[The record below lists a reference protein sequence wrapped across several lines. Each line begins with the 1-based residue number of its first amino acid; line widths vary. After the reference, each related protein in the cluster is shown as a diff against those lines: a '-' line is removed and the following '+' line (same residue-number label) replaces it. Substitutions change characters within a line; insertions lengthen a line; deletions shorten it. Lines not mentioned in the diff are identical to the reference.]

1 MLISRI
7 FLALTFVVASATV
20 AAQDLT
26 GVARV
31 IDGDTLEVADQRI
44 RIHGIDA
51 PETRQLCSTG
61 MDRTACGK
69 QATQEMRDLIDGE
82 PVRCEQRDIDRYG
95 RIVAVCFNAEGL
107 DLGKQ
112 MVRHG
117 WALAYRQYGLDYVAD
132 EETAS
137 ATREGMW
144 ETTFFAPWD
153 WRRGLAIPY
162 QLPDAYD
169 LQPAN
174 DNNAGECLIKGNV
187 SSRGGERIYHVPGGA
202 YYERTIID
210 PATGE
215 RWFCSEAKA
224 QAAGWR
230 RSLR

>member
-1 MLISRI
+1 MR
-7 FLALTFVVASATV
+7 LALIAIVLALAVPAL
-20 AAQDLT
+20 AQ
-26 GVARV
+26 GIAGPARV
-31 IDGDTLEVADQRI
+31 IDGDTLEVAGQRI
-44 RIHGIDA
+44 RIHAIDA
-51 PETRQLCSTG
+51 PEARQHCSTE
-61 MDRTACGK
+61 MDRTACG
-69 QATQEMRDLIDGE
+69 QRATQEMSDLIAGE
-82 PVRCEQRDIDRYG
+82 PVRCEKRDIDRYG
-95 RIVAVCFNAEGL
+95 RIVAVCSNHEGE
-107 DLGKQ
+107 DLGRA
-112 MVRHG
+112 MVRGG

-132 EETAS
+132 EEAAN
-137 ATREGMW
+137 ATQEGMW
-144 ETTFFAPWD
+144 ETTFVAPWD
-153 WRRGLAIPY
+153 WRRGFNLPY

-215 RWFCSEAKA
+215 RWFCYEAKA